1 MKEELAKALHCLL
14 GGSENRS
21 PPHLCLR
28 LKDERPIALQRKL
41 EKERR
46 GNHEPFFPTSVGLLL
61 TSANLWFLK
70 WDLLHLSSC
79 TARLQSCR

>member
-1 MKEELAKALHCLL
+1 MLPSQWEWDEEPP
-14 GGSENRS
+14 
-21 PPHLCLR
+21 PPHLR
-28 LKDERPIALQRKL
+28 LKDERPTALQRKQDA
-41 EKERR
+41 
-46 GNHEPFFPTSVGLLL
+46 GGDHEPFIPTSAGLLL